1 VAKSATGRWVSR
13 VGASG
18 GGKAYKKTRPGNFYG
33 ALVVIVILGLASTV
47 YARYE
52 FEHPAKSPAGVAPK
66 IGTTWYTALSI
77 QACGKYL
84 PYLATDSI
92 AQHLG
97 MYALPADVIKI
108 DPVSAAD
115 SGNNATLSQFGDE
128 YPGLLISTSQLNVPN
143 GKGTANPATD
153 YTNGQTCPS
162 GKGTLYPGQVAKVEY
177 AYWTEF
183 GQKKPKITT
192 NPASIKFAPDERISI
207 AFDPVG
213 VTPKVPLAAS
223 VNAMVADATTV
234 TSTTTVTTPPVTT
247 TTVKGVTTTTVKN
260 ATTTTT
266 KSTTTTTPKG

>member
-33 ALVVIVILGLASTV
+33 ALVVIVVLGLFATV

-52 FEHPAKSPAGVAPK
+52 YEHPSKKATGVAPK
-66 IGTTWYTALSI
+66 VGTTWYAALSI

-84 PYLATDSI
+84 PYIATDSI

-115 SGNNATLSQFGDE
+115 SGNNATLSQFADE
-128 YPGLLISTSQLNVPN
+128 YPGLLISTSQLDVPN
-143 GKGTANPATD
+143 GKGASNPATN
-153 YTNGQTCPS
+153 YTNGQSCPS
-162 GKGTLYPGQVAKVEY
+162 GKGTIYPGQTGKVEY

-183 GQKKPKITT
+183 GQKKPTITT

-213 VTPKVPLAAS
+213 VTPKVPLAQT
-223 VNAMVADATTV
+223 VDAMVANATTA
-234 TSTTTVTTPPVTT
+234 TTTTAVTTPPVTT
-247 TTVKGVTTTTVKN
+247 TTVKT
-260 ATTTTT
+260 ATTTTI